1 MKKKKTITFDIQ
13 KCDFCGSC
21 VDVCKTDA
29 LILLETSMQIEQ
41 DQCTACGRCVIICPF
56 RALTLEDA

>member
-1 MKKKKTITFDIQ
+1 Q

-21 VDVCKTDA
+21 VAVCKTDA